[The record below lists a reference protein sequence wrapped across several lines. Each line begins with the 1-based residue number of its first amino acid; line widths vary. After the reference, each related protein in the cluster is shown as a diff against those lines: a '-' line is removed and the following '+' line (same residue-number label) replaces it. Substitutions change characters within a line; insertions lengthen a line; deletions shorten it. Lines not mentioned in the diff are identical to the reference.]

1 MTDDLTLDGWL
12 MPFSTGIQ
20 HDAGDP
26 GTEHGAVDLRSD
38 RFVRGGD
45 EPFQRRDLMVKR
57 TDDRQTLI
65 GVCIGQFGELSE
77 CCPVR
82 VHGVENRTIVEARL
96 DRFVDPPVETGDL
109 RVHTIGCGG
118 GQGR

>member
-1 MTDDLTLDGWL
+1 MTVDLALDVWS
-12 MPFSTGIQ
+12 MPFSMGIE

-26 GTEHGAVDLRSD
+26 GTENGAVDLWAD
-38 RFVRGGD
+38 GLVRGGD
-45 EPFQRRDLMVKR
+45 EPFERRDLMVKR

-65 GVCIGQFGELSE
+65 GVCIGQFGELPE

-82 VHGVENRTIVEARL
+82 VDGVENRTIVEARL